1 MNGRLGRERVS
12 LAEVVGD
19 HIIHM
24 DSSSRVEDQEY
35 ICRSFAYLPR
45 RIGNGSNHM
54 RA

>member
-1 MNGRLGRERVS
+1 MNGRLSRERVS

-35 ICRSFAYLPR
+35 MSSI
-45 RIGNGSNHM
+45 RIPASPH
-54 RA
+54 R